1 MESTR
6 RVTMK
11 RLLVPATATGRAAA
25 FTGVRFFAIVLAA
38 ASLGVVAGC
47 GGEERLSSEELSD
60 RLQSIDRRGSD
71 HWGRVVQRAKDLK
84 PAQPLPAD
92 VKQPMRE
99 LVEFQRQAADELE
112 ELNPPEDAK
121 EEVEKLIDAL
131 RERTEIFDHV
141 IAAGRFT
148 PREFDEITESG
159 DKIDGA
165 FEQLRNKGFLP
176 KVEEHDGDTS

>member
-1 MESTR
+1 
-6 RVTMK
+6 MK

-47 GGEERLSSEELSD
+47 GGEERLSREEFSD
-60 RLQSIDRRGSD
+60 RLQSIDQRGSE
-71 HWGRVVQRAKDLK
+71 HWGRVAQRAKDLK
-84 PAQPLPAD
+84 PDQPLPVD

-99 LVEFQRQAADELE
+99 LVQFQRQAADELD

-121 EEVEKLIDAL
+121 GEVEQLIEAL
-131 RERTEIFDHV
+131 RERTEIFEQA

-148 PREFDEITESG
+148 PQEFDQITKAG
-159 DKIDGA
+159 DKIDEA
-165 FEQLRNKGFLP
+165 FEQLRNEGFLP
-176 KVEEHDGDTS
+176 KVEEHHGDTS